1 MTDLSF
7 HMKYGHEKINSIITV
22 EISFL
27 VSTKYLALTVDTSDF
42 DTGT

>member
-27 VSTKYLALTVDTSDF
+27 GYFV
-42 DTGT
+42 